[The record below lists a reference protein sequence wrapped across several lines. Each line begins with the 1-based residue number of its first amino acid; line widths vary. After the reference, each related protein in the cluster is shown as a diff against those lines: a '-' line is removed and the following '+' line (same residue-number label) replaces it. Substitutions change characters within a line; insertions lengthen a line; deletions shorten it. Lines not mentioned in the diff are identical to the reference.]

1 MQDQARIPQKILTEH
16 GADLFPERPHVT
28 QDVDAVGAA
37 VHGDARQDDT
47 GTAAAAQIV
56 QQERGAFGHDA
67 CDLVQG
73 GGDGELRPD
82 GGAVLRSQD
91 LGGFRQEDGQEGF
104 ERGPQPLRGK
114 MLTIGRQQGALGD
127 GLVLAFPQVAGNERE
142 QGFRPEVMLQVRVDR
157 PGFMEQQA
165 GLAFIFRQQ
174 QLGQQQAALARF
186 QRVMQGVQQGDAV
199 AAGLDG
205 LGRLSRRGQLLAVQA
220 QGRGGKPR
228 SWRAS
233 SSSSTM
239 PFR

>member
-1 MQDQARIPQKILTEH
+1 MAFRQGGIAQHALFRLQDRGAGPGQDPADVPQKILTEH

-82 GGAVLRSQD
+82 GGAVLACQLAQGGRRMGLQEKAAVLRSQD

-114 MLTIGRQQGALGD
+114 MFTIGRQQGTLGD

-157 PGFMEQQA
+157 PGFMEQ
-165 GLAFIFRQQ
+165 
-174 QLGQQQAALARF
+174 
-186 QRVMQGVQQGDAV
+186 
-199 AAGLDG
+199 
-205 LGRLSRRGQLLAVQA
+205 
-220 QGRGGKPR
+220 
-228 SWRAS
+228 
-233 SSSSTM
+233 
-239 PFR
+239 